1 MGSGEDTILKS
12 KMAVEFD
19 MTLTGGVYVD
29 VPMKEISANYD
40 YTVKKVG
47 D

>member
-1 MGSGEDTILKS
+1 MKS